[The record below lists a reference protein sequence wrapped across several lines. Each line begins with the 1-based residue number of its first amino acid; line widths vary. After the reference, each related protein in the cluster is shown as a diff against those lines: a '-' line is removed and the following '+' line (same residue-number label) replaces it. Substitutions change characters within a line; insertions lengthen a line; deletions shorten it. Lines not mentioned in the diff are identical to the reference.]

1 MKNWNIEEMTGYHP
15 ITTFYQDFSIA
26 DAFGESAI
34 RDTYNRSFN
43 VWKNNYKYLTEL
55 VMVLNWK
62 IWEHYLNK
70 ASYGNLYHKGIET
83 HTNISFNRM
92 KEITAQ
98 FPVYVSVGKD
108 QCGGRGKAHLES
120 GRHQRLGRDQQDYQ
134 RGQRHRPQRD
144 RAAVGQHGC
153 QHNGDHQPGALG
165 RHAAARQPQIGGR
178 RRQGG

>member
-70 ASYGNLYHKGIET
+70 ASYGNLYHKLWE
-83 HTNISFNRM
+83 
-92 KEITAQ
+92 
-98 FPVYVSVGKD
+98 
-108 QCGGRGKAHLES
+108 KADEYACNNLKGEEAEYFYKTT
-120 GRHQRLGRDQQDYQ
+120 D
-134 RGQRHRPQRD
+134 
-144 RAAVGQHGC
+144 
-153 QHNGDHQPGALG
+153 
-165 RHAAARQPQIGGR
+165 
-178 RRQGG
+178 